1 LINTIKQLLILQE
14 IDSAIMAAVEKKEK
28 GPQLIQE
35 LEEDL
40 QKSQRDLQEQAERA
54 EELLLKKQS
63 AEQEFEDTR
72 GKIRKSQ
79 SRLSLVKNTREHRAI
94 VKEIDDLKA
103 MMKAKE
109 EEILQIMDEHESV
122 NKVIEE
128 KKALMETEQARA
140 ADKKQ
145 GIEVLM
151 QQAEG
156 DLNLLKERK
165 VVLAKD
171 LDPQILDRYNFIR
184 EKLGGLALA
193 GVSNGV
199 CGACHMNLPP
209 QRFNELLRSDRLMT
223 CPSCH
228 RFIYW
233 SDHEELIGMTE

>member
-109 EEILQIMDEHESV
+109 EEILQIMEEHESV